1 MLLPL
6 AYYEGTILT
15 RNVTTPCKLGMRGGD
30 MCLHY
35 AYPDIFQYDY
45 IYGSAGYRSVGE
57 ERQAVE
63 LYEESEVIS
72 SCWRQCEFF
81 ETLIS
86 II

>member
-15 RNVTTPCKLGMRGGD
+15 RNVTTLCKLGMRSGD

-63 LYEESEVIS
+63 LFEEYEVILD
-72 SCWRQCEFF
+72 CCRF
-81 ETLIS
+81 
-86 II
+86 